1 MGHGAFLGKQYG
13 ALAGRLG
20 RGPVAMVEPKDPA
33 ARRAWRDIMEILFT
47 PEDAAL
53 AALMPV
59 QPVKPEKLCARTGLD
74 AAALRVRLDA
84 MADRGLVIDLR
95 DRRTGEVTYLLAP
108 PVVGFFEFSMM
119 RLHDGLPKERLARA
133 YEAYVDRDTAFLEE
147 LSLGTAVGR
156 ALVREAALG
165 DEPVSEVLAW
175 ERATALVGDAATVA
189 VTLCMCRHSATHLG
203 TACDFPL
210 ESCLSLGHGAETLIR
225 HGLARPVGTAEA
237 LELLHAGHEAG
248 LVHIGDNVRQ
258 DVTYVCTCC
267 SCCCHELRSVQVGLP
282 MVQPSG
288 FEPVVDE
295 ASCTGCGRCVKAC
308 PVQALS
314 LAARGPACG
323 GDDGAPRRGPAGRI
337 DLEVCL
343 GCGVCVVS
351 CRQDALAMRRRAAP
365 PHVPV
370 NVVEQ
375 LTRRMIERGRLADL
389 LVDGAAGRGPRYLQA
404 VLDTVLSL
412 PPAERLLASEQV
424 RSRFVDFVLSRR
436 RVP

>member
-1 MGHGAFLGKQYG
+1 M
-13 ALAGRLG
+13 
-20 RGPVAMVEPKDPA
+20 
-33 ARRAWRDIMEILFT
+33 
-47 PEDAAL
+47 
-53 AALMPV
+53 
-59 QPVKPEKLCARTGLD
+59 
-74 AAALRVRLDA
+74 
-84 MADRGLVIDLR
+84 
-95 DRRTGEVTYLLAP
+95 
-108 PVVGFFEFSMM
+108 
-119 RLHDGLPKERLARA
+119 
-133 YEAYVDRDTAFLEE
+133 
-147 LSLGTAVGR
+147 
-156 ALVREAALG
+156 
-165 DEPVSEVLAW
+165 
-175 ERATALVGDAATVA
+175 
-189 VTLCMCRHSATHLG
+189 
-203 TACDFPL
+203 
-210 ESCLSLGHGAETLIR
+210 
-225 HGLARPVGTAEA
+225 
-237 LELLHAGHEAG
+237 
-248 LVHIGDNVRQ
+248 
-258 DVTYVCTCC
+258 
-267 SCCCHELRSVQVGLP
+267 
-282 MVQPSG
+282 
-288 FEPVVDE
+288 
-295 ASCTGCGRCVKAC
+295 
-308 PVQALS
+308 QALS